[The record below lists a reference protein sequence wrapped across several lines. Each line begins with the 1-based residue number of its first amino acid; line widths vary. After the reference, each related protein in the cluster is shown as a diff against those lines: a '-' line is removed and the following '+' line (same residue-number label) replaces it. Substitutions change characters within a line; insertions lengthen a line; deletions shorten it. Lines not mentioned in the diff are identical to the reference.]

1 MSGSLRPLTPR
12 ERWVLVGVAVLYAAV
27 VIPVGIHRGGD
38 LVQELGQSD
47 RLLRGLPL
55 YGHNPEKGVY
65 WPPFALG
72 LLTPLALVGRW
83 SVPVA
88 QALWAVFNVWC
99 LVWCVAYA
107 GRRWSW
113 RTAVLGVGAVAKPLQ
128 ANFEHQNITVVLLL
142 LVMLTHAAL
151 EADDETR
158 AGWWVGAAT
167 ALKAFPGLI
176 LGFLLLRRRWRALA
190 WGAVLAV
197 GLTVG
202 AMLRYGPGGALDTVW
217 SWFTV
222 SRTAPIMAGFGTQ
235 PLGNMLH
242 AGLGLGAWW
251 VAGIEATVGLV
262 LLWAL
267 AEVPAGLDPAGD
279 LGIVAMFAALITP
292 IGWFYY
298 HILAFPGWMSV
309 LSVTPP
315 ARHWARSLTLGI
327 AGVLLSG
334 VLTFDHFYPDAFQIV
349 KRFNYVWGALL
360 LLAVLAFD
368 RFTARLTP
376 ESSR

>member
-1 MSGSLRPLTPR
+1 VRPLTRR
-12 ERWVLVGVAVLYAAV
+12 ERWTLLGVAALYLAV

-55 YGHNPEKGVY
+55 YGHNPDKGVY
-65 WPPFALG
+65 WPPFALF
-72 LLTPLALVGRW
+72 LLTPGALVARW
-83 SVPVA
+83 SVPAA
-88 QALWAVFNVWC
+88 QALWAVLNVWC

-113 RTAVLGVGAVAKPLQ
+113 RVAVLGILAVAKPLQ
-128 ANFEHQNITVVLLL
+128 ANFEHQNITVLLL
-142 LVMLTHAAL
+142 YLLMLTHAAT
-151 EADDETR
+151 EAGEERRT
-158 AGWWVGAAT
+158 GWWVGAAT
-167 ALKAFPGLI
+167 ALKAFPGLL
-176 LGFLLLRRRWRALA
+176 LGWLLLRRRWAALA
-190 WGAVLAV
+190 WGV
-197 GLTVG
+197 GAAAALTVL
-202 AMLRYGPGGALDTVW
+202 AMLRYGPAGALDTVW

-222 SRTAPIMAGFGTQ
+222 SRTAPIMGGFGTQ

-242 AGLGLGAWW
+242 AGLGLGTPW
-251 VAGIEATVGLV
+251 VIAIEGVVGLV

-267 AEVPAGLDPAGD
+267 VEVPAGVDTASD
-279 LGIVAMFAALITP
+279 LGVVAMLAALITP

-298 HILAFPGWMSV
+298 HILAYPGWMSA

-315 ARHWARSLTLGI
+315 ARHWLRSLTLGV

-334 VLTFDHFYPDAFQIV
+334 VLTFDHFYPEALQIV

-376 ESSR
+376 SVSP